1 MPKVLKLMLESCEK
15 SRDNLD
21 TFNIKIH
28 STQFESL
35 KVSTFNVLQS
45 IKMTTL
51 LTRSDKSNPKMFKTI
66 SINGSH
72 DSSLMITDKS
82 IDKTFREEHSSKTQ
96 KIIPHVDSPID
107 IYLPS
112 DDEEKQEEKKE
123 IHEEPFPE
131 MQMKKDESMVK
142 MEEDLGDDIYKYNPD
157 QLTVVQREQECTV
170 DQNFEIFPEVE
181 NSEPELNPYEEEFS
195 HKSKLIFGVTALC
208 CLAYGVTGYL

>member
-1 MPKVLKLMLESCEK
+1 MLESCEK

-82 IDKTFREEHSSKTQ
+82 IDKTFREENTSKTQ

-107 IYLPS
+107 IHLPT
-112 DDEEKQEEKKE
+112 DEEDKEEKKE
-123 IHEEPFPE
+123 IQEEPFAEIP
-131 MQMKKDESMVK
+131 MKKDESMMK
-142 MEEDLGDDIYKYNPD
+142 MEEEEDIGDDIYKYNPD
-157 QLTVVQREQECTV
+157 QLGVVQREQ
-170 DQNFEIFPEVE
+170 
-181 NSEPELNPYEEEFS
+181 
-195 HKSKLIFGVTALC
+195 
-208 CLAYGVTGYL
+208 

>member
-1 MPKVLKLMLESCEK
+1 MKIREFRNYFKNIRREIKVLHKGKFVPKVLKLMLESCEK

-82 IDKTFREEHSSKTQ
+82 IDKTFREENTSKTQ

-107 IYLPS
+107 IHLPT
-112 DDEEKQEEKKE
+112 DEEDKEEKKE
-123 IHEEPFPE
+123 IQEEPFAEIP
-131 MQMKKDESMVK
+131 MKKDESMMK
-142 MEEDLGDDIYKYNPD
+142 MEEEDIGDDIYKYNPD
-157 QLTVVQREQECTV
+157 QLGVVQREQ
-170 DQNFEIFPEVE
+170 
-181 NSEPELNPYEEEFS
+181 
-195 HKSKLIFGVTALC
+195 
-208 CLAYGVTGYL
+208 

>member
-1 MPKVLKLMLESCEK
+1 MKIREFRNYFKNIRREIKVLHKGKFVPKVLKLMLESCEK

-82 IDKTFREEHSSKTQ
+82 IDKTFREENTSKTQ

-107 IYLPS
+107 IHLPT
-112 DDEEKQEEKKE
+112 DEEDKEEKKE
-123 IHEEPFPE
+123 IQEEPFAEIP
-131 MQMKKDESMVK
+131 MKKDESMMK
-142 MEEDLGDDIYKYNPD
+142 MEEEEDIGDDIYKYNPD
-157 QLTVVQREQECTV
+157 QLGVVQREQ
-170 DQNFEIFPEVE
+170 
-181 NSEPELNPYEEEFS
+181 
-195 HKSKLIFGVTALC
+195 
-208 CLAYGVTGYL
+208 